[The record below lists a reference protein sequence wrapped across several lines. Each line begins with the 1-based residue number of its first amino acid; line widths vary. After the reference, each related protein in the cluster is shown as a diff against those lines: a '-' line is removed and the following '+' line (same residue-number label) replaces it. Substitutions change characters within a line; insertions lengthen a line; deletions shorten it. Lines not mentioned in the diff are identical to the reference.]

1 MHENTGH
8 ENTGHKN
15 TRHKNTWALVANGG
29 RARLVKY
36 LGDSRAR
43 EIIDFNEGQIST
55 GELMSDRAGRSFA
68 SVGKSRSG
76 MELHSDPVRNQER
89 LFAQQL
95 AGFLRERL
103 SQGELETL
111 LVAASPRTLGD
122 LRSAFPKL
130 LRDRVILE
138 SDKDLTWLTEPQLL
152 DALFEMLNNK
162 QNKKD

>member
-1 MHENTGH
+1 M
-8 ENTGHKN
+8 
-15 TRHKNTWALVANGG
+15 HKNTWALVANGG

-36 LGDSRAR
+36 LGDSDAR
-43 EIIDFNEGQIST
+43 EIIDFNDGHASA

-68 SVGKSRSG
+68 SMGKSRSG

-95 AGFLRERL
+95 AGYLRERVN
-103 SQGELETL
+103 QGELETL

-138 SDKDLTWLTEPQLL
+138 SDKDLTGLAEPQLL
-152 DALFEMLNNK
+152 HALVELLSDK
-162 QNKKD
+162 

>member
-1 MHENTGH
+1 M
-8 ENTGHKN
+8 
-15 TRHKNTWALVANGG
+15 HKNTWALVANGG

-36 LGDSRAR
+36 LGDSDAR
-43 EIIDFNEGQIST
+43 EIIDFNDGHAST

-68 SVGKSRSG
+68 SMGKSRSG

-95 AGFLRERL
+95 AGYLRERMN
-103 SQGELETL
+103 QGELEKL
-111 LVAASPRTLGD
+111 LVASSPRTLGD

-138 SDKDLTWLTEPQLL
+138 SDKDLTGLAEPQLL
-152 DALFEMLNNK
+152 HALVELLSDK
-162 QNKKD
+162 

>member
-1 MHENTGH
+1 M
-8 ENTGHKN
+8 
-15 TRHKNTWALVANGG
+15 HKNTWALVANGG

-36 LGDSRAR
+36 LGDSDAR
-43 EIIDFNEGQIST
+43 EITDFNDGHAST

-68 SVGKSRSG
+68 SMGKSRSG

-95 AGFLRERL
+95 AGYLRERVN
-103 SQGELETL
+103 QGELETL

-138 SDKDLTWLTEPQLL
+138 SGKDLTGLAEPQLL
-152 DALFEMLNNK
+152 HALVELLSDK
-162 QNKKD
+162 

>member
-1 MHENTGH
+1 M
-8 ENTGHKN
+8 
-15 TRHKNTWALVANGG
+15 HKNTWALVANGG
-29 RARLVKY
+29 RARLVKC
-36 LGDSRAR
+36 LGDSDAR
-43 EIIDFNEGQIST
+43 EIIDFNDGHAST

-68 SVGKSRSG
+68 SMGKSRSG

-95 AGFLRERL
+95 AGYLREQMN
-103 SQGELETL
+103 QGELETL

-138 SDKDLTWLTEPQLL
+138 SDKDLTGLAEPQML
-152 DALFEMLNNK
+152 DALVELLSNK
-162 QNKKD
+162 QPKKNKS

>member
-1 MHENTGH
+1 M
-8 ENTGHKN
+8 
-15 TRHKNTWALVANGG
+15 HKNTWALVANGG

-36 LGDSRAR
+36 LGDTDAR
-43 EIIDFNEGQIST
+43 EIIEFNDDQVST

-68 SVGKSRSG
+68 SMGKSRSG

-95 AGFLRERL
+95 AGYLRERVND
-103 SQGELETL
+103 GEFETL

-138 SDKDLTWLTEPQLL
+138 SDKDLTGLAEPQML
-152 DALFEMLNNK
+152 DALVELLNNK
-162 QNKKD
+162 QPKKNKS